1 MLLLPFSTSQNT
13 MTHPRP
19 ELSFP
24 LHFPI
29 VAPPKYP
36 FLSQISSI
44 LTGLSFIF
52 GIGVVFLLVYLSLGD
67 FFEFLI
73 PKERTPEEEMQRRVI
88 LGGFLVALALFGY
101 AFYAIRERRK
111 VPAGKLYDYIGMVTL
126 HQDRIEVNLPKSTSH
141 TLKWTEISRLD
152 CFYGMGVKTQLSED
166 DDAFAQIEV
175 IRLWIRS
182 PKVEI
187 NEYVLNSE
195 EGSDQYGMLYHA
207 INRIKSQDMATFK
220 KIQLYGQF

>member
-1 MLLLPFSTSQNT
+1 MSNT
-13 MTHPRP
+13 QP
-19 ELSFP
+19 ENSFP

-67 FFEFLI
+67 FFEFII

-88 LGGFLVALALFGY
+88 LGGLLVALALFGY
-101 AFYAIRERRK
+101 AFYAIRERKK

-126 HQDRIEVNLPKSTSH
+126 HQDRVEMNLNHSEAKVLT
-141 TLKWTEISRLD
+141 WMEIHRLD
-152 CFYGMGVKTQLSED
+152 CFYGMGIQTQLNED

-175 IRLWIRS
+175 IRLRIRS
-182 PKVEI
+182 GGKEF

-207 INRIKSQDMATFK
+207 INRIKSQNMANFS